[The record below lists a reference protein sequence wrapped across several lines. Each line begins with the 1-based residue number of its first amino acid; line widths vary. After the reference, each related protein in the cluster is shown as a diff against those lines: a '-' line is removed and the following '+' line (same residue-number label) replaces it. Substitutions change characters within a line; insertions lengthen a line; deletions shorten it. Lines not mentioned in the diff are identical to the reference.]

1 MWKHFE
7 NNGHFSQ
14 SYSYGLMLNV
24 DWMEPFEHSI
34 YSVGVIYLS
43 LLNLPRE
50 ISYAQEN
57 IIICGL
63 IPGPK
68 EPSYNINSFLEPL
81 VTDLLCLWRGIDV
94 ILPYG
99 KLKIRAALICVACDS
114 PATRKVGGFLS
125 HTAKNGCFRY
135 HKTFPCERF
144 GKKSDYSGFDRE
156 NWISRTHAECFAL
169 GTKHKHA
176 KTASDQISIEKEHGI
191 CYTVLINLPYYN
203 AVEFCI
209 VDSMHNLL
217 LGSAKKFIE
226 LWKKSDGVGFSQL
239 EIIQQTIDQFTVP
252 AGIGQFPRKVEGGS
266 GFSNFKAEEW
276 KNWVLIY
283 SLIYFKPILNVE
295 LYSLWVVF
303 THACALLCSR
313 AITSSNIN
321 RADHLIHRYCCMFEG
336 IFRKENCYPNLH
348 LHYHLKNCLFD
359 YGPSSSFWLF
369 GFDGVLG
376 RGQQLK
382 FNFSESLSAS
392 NK

>member
-1 MWKHFE
+1 
-7 NNGHFSQ
+7 
-14 SYSYGLMLNV
+14 
-24 DWMEPFEHSI
+24 
-34 YSVGVIYLS
+34 
-43 LLNLPRE
+43 LNLPRE

-99 KLKIRAALICVACDS
+99 KLKIRATLICVACDS
-114 PATRKVGGFLS
+114 PATRKVAGFLS

-156 NWISRTHAECFAL
+156 NWISRTHAKCFAL

-209 VDSMHNLL
+209 MDSMHNLL

-252 AGIGQFPRKVEGGS
+252 AGIGRFPRKVEGGS

-283 SLIYFKPILNVE
+283 SLICFKLILNVE
-295 LYSLWVVF
+295 LYSLWVIF
-303 THACALLCSR
+303 THACALFC
-313 AITSSNIN
+313 AISSSNIN
-321 RADHLIHRYCCMFEG
+321 RADHLIHRYCCMFEA
-336 IFRKENCYPNLH
+336 IFGKENCYPNLH
-348 LHYHLKNCLFD
+348 LHCHHRNCLFD
-359 YGPSSSFWLF
+359 YGPTS
-369 GFDGVLG
+369 
-376 RGQQLK
+376 
-382 FNFSESLSAS
+382 
-392 NK
+392 